1 LEFNIT
7 IPERKDI
14 EFRDKIFEELITDLD
29 KSFFSI
35 LEVDIKDKYGDRLTF
50 AKLLKNMETQRRF
63 GRFDFDLIKNFINT
77 LPTEFTNAKSKL
89 VKAIQIFESNLEIVE
104 NEVDSFRNL
113 CLELKSILEDKVN
126 KVNELEKSYNDLVLE
141 HNNTINDLANIEN
154 LVKSKMAE
162 KLFVEASNKEL
173 IKVIEGAVAE
183 SFKQIKKPTGKK
195 ETSSLPDKK

>member
-1 LEFNIT
+1 MEFNIT